1 MSIEMVPFE
10 AGLDAEIRGVDIR
23 ARLSAD
29 DATRSGW
36 PAWVIGPGRGFATV
50 N

>member
-10 AGLDAEIRGVDIR
+10 AGLGAEIRGVDIR

-29 DATRSGW
+29 DRDAIRLAGSG
-36 PAWVIGPGRGFATV
+36 IGPGRGFATV